1 MTVAMVISK
10 DRLEQ
15 EHAMFN
21 RLVVG
26 LLDAGNQV
34 IRVVPETETDELP
47 YC

>member
-1 MTVAMVISK
+1 MTVAMLMSK

-26 LLDAGNQV
+26 LLDNGNQV
-34 IRVVPETETDELP
+34 IRVVPEVETVSMP
-47 YC
+47 F